1 MDCIKAWIKAARLPA
16 QFFIFPSL
24 LLGQSI
30 VFYQTGTW
38 SWVIFI
44 VVHIYGL
51 LMHLFIVYANDYA
64 DYDTDKINN
73 SYTPFTGGSRV
84 LVDGLLKKEDLLKAS
99 IFMAI
104 LIVLTMSFLSVYIS
118 SILPLLLAL
127 IGIFLLHA
135 YSFSPIKMSYRGFG
149 EILQVIGVG
158 VVLPL
163 IGYVS
168 QLGSLMQFPIMLIA
182 VLLPAQYAMAISTS
196 LPDEPSDRLSNKH
209 TTVVILGV
217 PLSRVLLFALFL
229 LTLSILLTLIPI
241 ANIHSALL
249 LVTIVSMIVLSYFS
263 INKNVIPGSKP
274 MTVLVAFS
282 IFLNTFIVASIAVT
296 NLFGLH

>member
-168 QLGSLMQFPIMLIA
+168 QLGSLIQFPIMLIA

-241 ANIHSALL
+241 ANIHIALL

-263 INKNVIPGSKP
+263 VNKNVIPGSKP

-282 IFLNTFIVASIAVT
+282 IFLNTFIVAGIAVT
-296 NLFGLH
+296 NLFGL